1 MYSPRSAVA
10 ERMHK
15 AEHHVGRL
23 VEVKLASP
31 VSAEETQEF
40 VRELMGIIGRIP
52 GKYVGVVDLLEAH
65 LFPPVVT
72 DTLIQLLSAA
82 SPRVERTAMLIGTS
96 ATFALQV
103 ERVIRSANSDHRRV
117 FRRPED
123 LETWLAESLTTT
135 ERVRLR
141 IFLGTRR

>member
-1 MYSPRSAVA
+1 
-10 ERMHK
+10 MHK

-31 VSAEETQEF
+31 VSAEEVQEF
-40 VRELMGIIGRIP
+40 VRELMSIIARIP
-52 GKYVGVVDLLEAH
+52 GKYVGVVDLLQAH
-65 LFPPVVT
+65 LFPPAVT

-82 SPRVERTAMLIGTS
+82 SPRVERTAMLIGES

-103 ERVIRSANSDHRRV
+103 ERVIRAANSDHRRV
-117 FRRPED
+117 FRRAAD
-123 LETWLAESLTTT
+123 LETWLAESLSAT

-141 IFLGTRR
+141 IFLGGRRA

>member
-1 MYSPRSAVA
+1 
-10 ERMHK
+10 MHK

-31 VSAEETQEF
+31 VSAEEVQEF
-40 VRELMGIIGRIP
+40 VRELMTIIARIP

-65 LFPPVVT
+65 LFPPAVT
-72 DTLIQLLSAA
+72 DTLIQVLSAS
-82 SPRVERTAMLIGTS
+82 SPRVDRTAMLIGES

-117 FRRPED
+117 FRRAADMEA
-123 LETWLAESLTTT
+123 WLAESLSAA

-141 IFLGTRR
+141 LFLGHLTEGPARNPAPR